1 MSSAAIELPGPGLI
15 DWQAISCNRQDL
27 TDLESHNRTQQELTG
42 NNREYCPVSD
52 SPNNEPRPQS
62 LQALIDSM
70 TPEVYDNLRRA
81 VELGKW
87 DDGNRLSEE
96 QLAHCMQ
103 AIILYE
109 ARYVAEDQRTG
120 VPPASSCAGAGQA
133 EPDIVRVL
141 GGEPGESQE

>member
-1 MSSAAIELPGPGLI
+1 
-15 DWQAISCNRQDL
+15 
-27 TDLESHNRTQQELTG
+27 
-42 NNREYCPVSD
+42 VSD
-52 SPNNEPRPQS
+52 FPNNEPRPQS

-133 EPDIVRVL
+133 EPDILRVL
-141 GGEPGESQE
+141 GGESGEDQE